1 LKNKPE
7 TIAIIGA
14 GRLGQA
20 IAKGLVASKLY
31 NPSEIIL
38 TKRDVSSLDEFE
50 SNGYQVT
57 SENELAIKKSEVLIF
72 SVGPRDLE
80 TLLKSEKNNFSSSK
94 HIIVSTVAGINI
106 NSIEKSIGEG
116 VPVVRIMP
124 NVAIEKCQSM
134 TCMASN
140 ENHQKSLLIIKD
152 IFESVG
158 YTYTVNEDLI
168 GPATAL
174 CGSGL
179 AFFLRS
185 IRAAAHGGTEIG
197 FHAEEALLLAA
208 QTAKGAAS
216 LVLES
221 SDHPETQIDKVTT
234 PRGITI
240 AGLNE
245 MDHSGFTSAMIN
257 AIVKSA
263 NKINEV
269 K

>member
-1 LKNKPE
+1 MKNKPE

-31 NPSEIIL
+31 NPSAIIL

-57 SENELAIKKSEVLIF
+57 SE
-72 SVGPRDLE
+72 
-80 TLLKSEKNNFSSSK
+80 NNFSSSK

>member
-1 LKNKPE
+1 
-7 TIAIIGA
+7 
-14 GRLGQA
+14 
-20 IAKGLVASKLY
+20 
-31 NPSEIIL
+31 
-38 TKRDVSSLDEFE
+38 
-50 SNGYQVT
+50 
-57 SENELAIKKSEVLIF
+57 
-72 SVGPRDLE
+72 
-80 TLLKSEKNNFSSSK
+80 
-94 HIIVSTVAGINI
+94 
-106 NSIEKSIGEG
+106 
-116 VPVVRIMP
+116 M
-124 NVAIEKCQSM
+124 
-134 TCMASN
+134 
-140 ENHQKSLLIIKD
+140 
-152 IFESVG
+152 
-158 YTYTVNEDLI
+158 NEDLI

>member
-1 LKNKPE
+1 LKNKHQN
-7 TIAIIGA
+7 IAIIGA
-14 GRLGQA
+14 GRLGQS

-31 NPSEIIL
+31 KSSEIIL
-38 TKRDVSSLDEFE
+38 TKRDISSLNEFE
-50 SNGYQVT
+50 KNGYQVT
-57 SENELAIKKSEVLIF
+57 SDNKIAIKNSEILIF

-80 TLLKSEKNNFSSSK
+80 SLLNSEKNNFSSSK

-106 NSIEKSIGEG
+106 DSIEKSVGKNI
-116 VPVVRIMP
+116 PIVRIMP

-140 ENHQKSLLIIKD
+140 DNHEDSLLIIKD

-263 NKINEV
+263 NKIKEV

>member
-1 LKNKPE
+1 
-7 TIAIIGA
+7 
-14 GRLGQA
+14 
-20 IAKGLVASKLY
+20 
-31 NPSEIIL
+31 
-38 TKRDVSSLDEFE
+38 
-50 SNGYQVT
+50 
-57 SENELAIKKSEVLIF
+57 
-72 SVGPRDLE
+72 
-80 TLLKSEKNNFSSSK
+80 
-94 HIIVSTVAGINI
+94 
-106 NSIEKSIGEG
+106 
-116 VPVVRIMP
+116 
-124 NVAIEKCQSM
+124 
-134 TCMASN
+134 MASN